1 MDGEGEGMKSGLIP
15 SSAVGQ
21 KINEWYRY
29 IRTFSVPD
37 AEILKAEIKQELD
50 RMEPDSNLVLYYSL
64 MEFRHQLMLDYL
76 EPLEKLKIEDQP
88 TLSEILDNIDNSQ
101 AGLKELLDYYVN
113 FFKGMFEFDKREFI
127 SAITYYKQAEKKLAF
142 VSDHVERAEFYFKV
156 AEAYYHMKQTYFSLI
171 HIKNAYEIYVEQD
184 TYNVRIIQCH
194 FVFGVNLMDERR
206 FEQAAKHFQ
215 HALQMAEKEQKA
227 QLVGRALYNL
237 GLCYYN
243 QDRIGEAIP
252 YFERAV
258 DTFESQRIVNSLP
271 QAYFLITLIYFKL
284 GKKEKA
290 SEYHK
295 RGYEYAKET
304 DDPVYTVKFEWL
316 QALYQAKPD
325 EETISACFRYLED
338 KNLYADIEDLAL
350 EAAKYYY
357 EQNCFKI
364 SSDYFLKVE
373 EARKQIQR
381 SEGLYEIEI

>member
-1 MDGEGEGMKSGLIP
+1 MKSGLIP

-50 RMEPDSNLVLYYSL
+50 HMEPDSNLVLYYSL

-101 AGLKELLDYYVN
+101 AGLKGLLDYYVN

-357 EQNCFKI
+357 EQNYFKI